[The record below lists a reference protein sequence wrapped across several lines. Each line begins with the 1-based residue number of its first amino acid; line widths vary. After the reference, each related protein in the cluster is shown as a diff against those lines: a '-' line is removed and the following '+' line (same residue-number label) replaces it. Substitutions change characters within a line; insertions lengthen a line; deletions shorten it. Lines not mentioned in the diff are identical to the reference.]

1 MQPEK
6 LKSIIESILFV
17 SGEPMKIVKLAKVAD
32 ATEAEVEGVVAK
44 LNEDYA
50 NGRGLRII
58 QIKDTIQ
65 MASSP
70 DNAEFVA
77 ELVKSEIQE
86 NLSQASL
93 EVLSIVAYR
102 GPITRAEIEAIR
114 GVNCSFTLRA
124 LLIRG
129 LIDRT
134 ENIKDNR
141 RYLYNISFDFL
152 KKLGVDSVEKLPDWE
167 TLNKKSEE
175 NETVGISD
183 KREEP
188 STVIPAEAG
197 IQIPQAE
204 NVEKQNIE
212 KKADLNRESE
222 SL

>member
-1 MQPEK
+1 MDPEK

-17 SGEPMKIVKLAKVAD
+17 SGEPMKLLKLAKVAD
-32 ATEAEVEGVVAK
+32 ATEAEVEEVIAK
-44 LNEDYA
+44 LDDDYA

-58 QIKDTIQ
+58 RIKDTIQ
-65 MASSP
+65 LVSNP

-129 LIDRT
+129 LIERT

-141 RYLYNISFDFL
+141 RYLYSISFDFL
-152 KKLGVDSVEKLPDWE
+152 KKLGLESVEKLPDWE
-167 TLNKKSEE
+167 TLNKKEDE
-175 NETVGISD
+175 IKNETLGKKPEEKNSSSQKIELTEKEAVKEID
-183 KREEP
+183 KNQL
-188 STVIPAEAG
+188 A
-197 IQIPQAE
+197 
-204 NVEKQNIE
+204 
-212 KKADLNRESE
+212 ESE
-222 SL
+222 K